1 MELPEWGL
9 DPKENNDAR
18 QRPKIFMRLFNYP
31 GSPLNKGDNCDYNQY
46 IEWRVDMNASDM
58 TGSTSGDVLFGNPSF
73 DGHESVIFGHDR
85 ESGLKAIIAVHN
97 TRLGPALGGCR
108 MWPYAYEHEAV
119 QDALRL
125 SRGMT
130 YKSAISGLDL
140 GGGKSVIIGNG
151 RTDKTEELL
160 RAMGRL
166 VDSLGGR
173 YLMAEDVGTSVADMD
188 IVARTTAHVRGLS
201 KGSGNPSPAT
211 AYGVFRGIQA
221 ACGVVYGS
229 DDLNGKR
236 VAVQGLG
243 NVGHRLCRYLAEA
256 GADLVVA
263 DIYADMVT
271 RAVEDFRAAAVKP
284 EDIYTV
290 EADIFAPCALGA
302 VLNDRTIP
310 QIAAPIIAGSANNQ
324 LAEDRHGRELM
335 ERGKIYVPDY
345 VINAGGVID
354 IALENDPGG
363 ETAIMKRVAG
373 IGDTVREVLER
384 ASRDGEPTST
394 VADRMAEARFRNR

>member
-1 MELPEWGL
+1 
-9 DPKENNDAR
+9 
-18 QRPKIFMRLFNYP
+18 
-31 GSPLNKGDNCDYNQY
+31 
-46 IEWRVDMNASDM
+46 MNASDM
-58 TGSTSGDVLFGNPSF
+58 VETASDNVLFSNPSF
-73 DGHESVIFGHDR
+73 DGHEAVIFGHDR
-85 ESGLKAIIAVHN
+85 ETGLKAIIAIHN

-108 MWPYAYEHEAV
+108 MWPYAYEREAV

-140 GGGKSVIIGNG
+140 GGGKSVIIGNA
-151 RTDKTEELL
+151 RTDKTEDLL
-160 RAMGRL
+160 HAMGRL

-188 IVARTTAHVRGLS
+188 IISRSTAHVRGLS

-211 AYGVFRGIQA
+211 AFGIFRGIQA

-229 DDLNGKR
+229 DDLNGR
-236 VAVQGLG
+236 RIAVQGLG

-271 RAVEDFRAAAVKP
+271 RAVEDFGAAAVKP
-284 EDIYTV
+284 EDIYAV
-290 EADIFAPCALGA
+290 EADVFAPCALGA
-302 VLNDRTIP
+302 ILNDRTIP

-324 LAEDRHGRELM
+324 LAEDRHGRELL
-335 ERGKIYVPDY
+335 ERGKVYVPDY

-354 IALENDPGG
+354 IALENDPRG
-363 ETAIMKRVAG
+363 EAAIMERVAQ
-373 IGDTVREVLER
+373 IGDTVAAILEE
-384 ASRDGEPTST
+384 ASLLGVPTNE
-394 VADRMAEARFRNR
+394 VADRMAEERFLGTA

>member
-1 MELPEWGL
+1 
-9 DPKENNDAR
+9 
-18 QRPKIFMRLFNYP
+18 
-31 GSPLNKGDNCDYNQY
+31 
-46 IEWRVDMNASDM
+46 MNASDM

-85 ESGLKAIIAVHN
+85 DTGLKAIIAIHN
-97 TRLGPALGGCR
+97 TNLGPALGGCR
-108 MWPYAYEHEAV
+108 MWPYGSEREAV

-140 GGGKSVIIGNG
+140 GGGKSVIIGNA
-151 RTDKTEELL
+151 RTEKTEELL
-160 RAMGRL
+160 LAMGRL

-173 YLMAEDVGTSVADMD
+173 YLMAEDVGMSVADMD
-188 IVARTTAHVRGLS
+188 IAARATAHVRGLS

-229 DDLNGKR
+229 DDLNGR
-236 VAVQGLG
+236 RIAMQGLG

-256 GADLVVA
+256 GADLIVT
-263 DIYADMVT
+263 DIFDDMVK
-271 RAVEDFRAAAVKP
+271 RAVEDFDARPVKP
-284 EDIYTV
+284 EDIFSV
-290 EADIFAPCALGA
+290 EADVFSPCALGA

-310 QIAAPIIAGSANNQ
+310 QIAAPIVAGSANNQ
-324 LAEDRHGRELM
+324 LAEDRHGRELL
-335 ERGKIYVPDY
+335 ERGKTYVPDY

-354 IALENDPGG
+354 IALEDHPGG
-363 ETAIMKRVAG
+363 NAAMMERVRQ
-373 IGDTVREVLER
+373 IGDTVTAILEE
-384 ASRDGEPTST
+384 ASRMALPTNE
-394 VADRMAEARFRNR
+394 VADRMAESRFRGKP